1 MDPVAA
7 YIACFLASRLGVAEE
22 CGVPPWRELRQQGYR
37 AAVFCA
43 VVKEA
48 SAEDAAQL
56 CLRGRACER
65 VAVHRNGRIMFL
77 CTGEPPV
84 S

>member
-22 CGVPPWRELRQQGYR
+22 CGVPPWRELREQGYR

-48 SAEDAAQL
+48 SQQDAAQL

-65 VAVHRNGRIMFL
+65 VAVHRTGRIMYL
-77 CTGEPPV
+77 CLNEQP
-84 S
+84 SS

>member
-22 CGVPPWRELRQQGYR
+22 CGVPPWRALREQGYR

-48 SAEDAAQL
+48 SAENAAQW
-56 CLRGRACER
+56 CLRGRPCER
-65 VAVHRNGRIMFL
+65 VAVHGNGRILFL
-77 CTGEPPV
+77 CTGETPT

>member
-1 MDPVAA
+1 MDAVAA

-22 CGVPPWRELRQQGYR
+22 CGVPPWRELREQGYR

-56 CLRGRACER
+56 CLRGRTCER

-77 CTGEPPV
+77 CTAEQP
-84 S
+84 SS